1 MMCDPRT
8 KGPLLEA
15 FVCAG
20 SIGRL
25 VLVVKDIAS
34 AVSLWAN
41 VCHGRQCA
49 DRICNFNTGHNEQT
63 SADAFLV
70 YDLIEHC

>member
-1 MMCDPRT
+1 MTCDLRT
-8 KGPLLEA
+8 TGPLLEA

-49 DRICNFNTGHNEQT
+49 DRICNSNTGYNKQT
-63 SADAFLV
+63 SADASLV
-70 YDLIEHC
+70 YALREHC